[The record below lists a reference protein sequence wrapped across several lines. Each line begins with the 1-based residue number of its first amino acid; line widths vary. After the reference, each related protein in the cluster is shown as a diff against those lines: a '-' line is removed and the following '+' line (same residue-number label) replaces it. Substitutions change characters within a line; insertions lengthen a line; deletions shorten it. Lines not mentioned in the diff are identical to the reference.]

1 MRKQNQRKKRFINFI
16 FEYSMLEKY
25 SELLYIKINTVYNT
39 LIYRNF
45 PIVIS
50 IKLLD
55 LKSIWFEKEKNEI
68 EIRMNYNQLE
78 FENNKCF
85 QLNILNVYC
94 IFIFVS
100 SILFN
105 STLLLTFY
113 SNKNLRTTY
122 NVFIIALA
130 ALNLVSTFTELPFVI
145 FSNYHCKYI

>member
-1 MRKQNQRKKRFINFI
+1 
-16 FEYSMLEKY
+16 
-25 SELLYIKINTVYNT
+25 
-39 LIYRNF
+39 
-45 PIVIS
+45 
-50 IKLLD
+50 
-55 LKSIWFEKEKNEI
+55 
-68 EIRMNYNQLE
+68 MNYNQLE

-85 QLNILNVYC
+85 QLNILNIYC

-145 FSNYHCKYI
+145 LSNYHCKYI